1 MLKDLLVQAFAR
13 RSRVLFALTASSF
26 VLIHFAGC
34 GDGNASRV
42 SGVVKLGGRPVGPGS
57 LVFEPADLTS
67 ASAPSAVAQFA
78 EDGLYSVRGPGN
90 REVTPP
96 GEYIVTIKGN
106 APGTA
111 GNEGVD
117 PNFKTEIPARY
128 KLRDNGIKVTV
139 QPGDNTI
146 DLNLEP

>member
-1 MLKDLLVQAFAR
+1 MLKDLMIQACVRRCHSLLAPTALV
-13 RSRVLFALTASSF
+13 F
-26 VLIHFAGC
+26 VLTHVSGC

-57 LVFEPADLTS
+57 LVFEPADLSS

-78 EDGLYSVRGPGN
+78 EDGLYSVGGPGN

-96 GEYIVTIKGN
+96 GEYIVTIQGN
-106 APGTA
+106 APGAA
-111 GNEGVD
+111 GAEGAD

-139 QPGDNTI
+139 QPGDNAI
-146 DLNLEP
+146 DLNMEP